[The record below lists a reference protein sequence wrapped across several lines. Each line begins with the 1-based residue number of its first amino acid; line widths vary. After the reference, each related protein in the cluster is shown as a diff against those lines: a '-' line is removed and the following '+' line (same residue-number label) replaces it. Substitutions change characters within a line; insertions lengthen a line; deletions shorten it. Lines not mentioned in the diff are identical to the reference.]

1 RGTRRGRMIV
11 TFLVE
16 RASRAMSLL
25 LHACDR
31 LHLCDTQGSVG
42 AMSARERNSHRHR
55 GSFSSAALD
64 VEPATVALDDV
75 LHDRQAQPGPAGSAA
90 AAGMDGVGPP
100 PGERDVARD

>member
-1 RGTRRGRMIV
+1 MIV

-75 LHDRQAQPGPAGSAA
+75 LHDRQAQPGPRSEEHTSELQSRENL
-90 AAGMDGVGPP
+90 VCRLLL
-100 PGERDVARD
+100 EKKK